1 MKRVLFLLIVAAFFI
16 SACSTT
22 DTNPPTSI
30 PTVIP
35 SQDQSPSA
43 LDGRA
48 LLQERCTLCHNLNLV
63 EQASKSED
71 QWRTSVERMIS
82 KGTVL
87 NAEEKEALVQ
97 FLAQTYP

>member
-1 MKRVLFLLIVAAFFI
+1 MKRVLFFLIVAAFFI

-30 PTVIP
+30 PTDIP

-48 LLQERCTLCHNLNLV
+48 LLQERCTLCHNLNRI

-71 QWRTSVERMIS
+71 QWRTTVEQMIS
-82 KGTVL
+82 KGAVL
-87 NAEEKEALVQ
+87 NAEEKEALIQ

>member
-22 DTNPPTSI
+22 DTNTPTSI
-30 PTVIP
+30 PTDIP

-48 LLQERCTLCHNLNLV
+48 LLQERCTSCHNLNSV
-63 EQASKSED
+63 EQAGKSED
-71 QWRTSVERMIS
+71 QWRTTVERMIS
-82 KGTVL
+82 KGTIL
-87 NAEEKEALVQ
+87 NAEEKEALIQ
-97 FLAQTYP
+97 FLAQAYP